1 MMFFVPLKINLYI
14 CSDENVTLYIKYRI
28 VDIVITYVDGL
39 DPVWQRD
46 YEKYTNQPVLEK
58 RFRDWGTLRYLFRGI
73 AENMPFIRKV
83 HLVVSHESQVP
94 AWVNRDEVHIVLH
107 KDIIPAEYLPTFNC
121 NPIEMHL
128 HRIEDLDE
136 EYLYFNDDVFPMKP
150 CVASDFF
157 DGGHCFLGMSRHLLV
172 LDMFKNICRNSDR
185 LARKALGLKPSFM
198 FLRPQHVCTPMF
210 KSECEEL
217 YGKVKEEIAKTSSA
231 RTRNGENLN
240 QYLFLDYMYL
250 KGRLI
255 NHRLSKKHFSVGIVS
270 GEKLRNFITK
280 PSHQLVCI
288 NDVQLSE
295 ERYIELRKALLDAF
309 EVRFPQVS
317 KYEQSL

>member
-1 MMFFVPLKINLYI
+1 M
-14 CSDENVTLYIKYRI
+14 
-28 VDIVITYVDGL
+28 DIVITYVNGL

-46 YEKYTNQPVLEK
+46 YEKYTSQPVLEK

-94 AWVNRDEVHIVLH
+94 EWVNRDEVHVVLH
-107 KDIIPAEYLPTFNC
+107 KDIIPEEYLPTFNC

-128 HRIEDLDE
+128 HRIEGLDE
-136 EYLYFNDDVFPMKP
+136 HYLYFNDDVFPMKP
-150 CVASDFF
+150 CAPNDFF
-157 DGGHCFLGMSRHLLV
+157 DAGHCFLGMSRHLFV
-172 LDMFKNICRNSDR
+172 FDMFKRICRNSDR
-185 LARKALGLKPSFM
+185 LARKALGMRSSLL

-217 YGKVKEEIAKTSSA
+217 YAKVGEEIAKTSSA

-270 GEKLRNFITK
+270 GEKLHNFITK

-295 ERYIELRKALLDAF
+295 ERYVELRKALLDAF
-309 EVRFPQVS
+309 EVRFPQIS